1 MRKGICL
8 ALALLL
14 CCLLGLPA
22 LAAPEGPEITM
33 HPQSPNYPNY
43 SVAVYTVKAK
53 GTNLS
58 ATWYIEWQG
67 KTYDTSKLGGAM
79 QEWEGYAGESYGP
92 KKLDSN
98 TFAFIF
104 EGIEQDLDGAYIWCV
119 IEDGHDDVISQK
131 ARISVGNP
139 NSPPEILDIPAKLTV
154 EQGAEAE
161 IRCVAKSTD
170 GSQLSFLWYE
180 SDTGKLE
187 DIRAVNRGT
196 ETTDYMF
203 LDTSNI
209 GTRNYICFIDT
220 SNGGFANSSFVT
232 VTVTP
237 KAQAA
242 EAPKILTQKLPDAVV
257 GQQYALQL
265 QCTDS
270 AAEFFPYYN
279 PGTNNDLEDGS
290 WIGLGI
296 DGWLMGTPTKA
307 GTYSFCVCVMGA
319 GGEDYA
325 VYTLQVTE
333 KATPETTAP
342 ETTPETTAPET
353 APATEAT
360 VPTTQAPTKPAPTQP
375 TTTDAPK
382 TQESEGIPWWALVLT
397 GVAAAGVGVGAAIFL
412 TKKK

>member
-1 MRKGICL
+1 MRKGIYL
-8 ALALLL
+8 ALILLL

-43 SVAVYTVKAK
+43 SVAIYTVKAK

-58 ATWYIEWQG
+58 ATWYIQWQG

-119 IEDGHDDVISQK
+119 IEDGHDDVTSQK

-161 IRCVAKSTD
+161 IRCIAKAPE
-170 GSQLSFLWYE
+170 GNQLSFLWYE

-196 ETTDYMF
+196 ETADYLF
-203 LDTSNI
+203 CDTAYP
-209 GTRNYICFIDT
+209 GTRNYICFINT
-220 SNGGFANSSFVT
+220 SDGGFAHSSFVT

-237 KAQAA
+237 KAQTAK
-242 EAPKILTQKLPDAVV
+242 APEILTTKLPDAVI
-257 GQQYALQL
+257 GQQYAVRL
-265 QCTDS
+265 QCSD
-270 AAEFFPYYN
+270 AEAEFFPYYD

-290 WIGLGI
+290 WIGLSI

-307 GTYSFCVCVMGA
+307 GTYSFSVCAMGE
-319 GGEDYA
+319 GGTDYE
-325 VYTLQVTE
+325 VYTLNVTG
-333 KATPETTAP
+333 ATPP
-342 ETTPETTAPET
+342 ETTPETTGQTET
-353 APATEAT
+353 VPVTEMTEPTTEAT
-360 VPTTQAPTKPAPTQP
+360 DPTTQPSAPTKPAAFDRPQTEEP
-375 TTTDAPK
+375 
-382 TQESEGIPWWALVLT
+382 EGIPWWALVLT
-397 GVAAAGVGVGAAIFL
+397 GVAAAGVGVGAAMIL